1 MEPLI
6 VNRTPASPTAHTER
20 WRVSCPH
27 GHTAAVRFS
36 FSEMHTD
43 EGIVQAARAAVRL
56 AKHPEDPAH
65 AREIVMGVRRLRQT
79 ETR

>member
-1 MEPLI
+1 MEPLR
-6 VNRTPASPTAHTER
+6 VNRDHATPDHHTER

-27 GHTAAVRFS
+27 GHTAPVRFS

-43 EGIVQAARAAVRL
+43 EGIVQAARAAVRM

-65 AREIVMGVRRLRQT
+65 GRAIVMGSRSPVD
-79 ETR
+79 

>member
-6 VNRTPASPTAHTER
+6 VNRDHAAPDHHTAR

-27 GHTAAVRFS
+27 GLAAPVRFS

-43 EGIVQAARAAVRL
+43 EGIVQAARAAVSL

-65 AREIVMGVRRLRQT
+65 AREIVMGSRFPAD
-79 ETR
+79 